1 MPAKVGLPIG
11 FCLPDTSQLVR
22 EAQVS
27 DVFCLFTVFPPH
39 PWPPTCGAVN
49 GKQSQFAHV
58 FKC

>member
-27 DVFCLFTVFPPH
+27 DVFRLFTVFPHH
-39 PWPPTCGAVN
+39 PWPSTCGAVN
-49 GKQSQFAHV
+49 GK
-58 FKC
+58 